1 MNTVFIKIFF
11 SFISIVI
18 LEYMFSFVSFEIK
31 VNKNI
36 LGALFV
42 VFFSLVSLVGS
53 NFVFWTN

>member
-11 SFISIVI
+11 SFISIII
-18 LEYMFSFVSFEIK
+18 LEYMFSFANFEIK
-31 VNKNI
+31 TKKNI

-42 VFFSLVSLVGS
+42 IFFSLASLVWS

>member
-42 VFFSLVSLVGS
+42 VFFSLVSLVWS

>member
-11 SFISIVI
+11 SFISIII
-18 LEYMFSFVSFEIK
+18 LEYMFSFVNFEIK

-42 VFFSLVSLVGS
+42 GFFSLFSLVWS